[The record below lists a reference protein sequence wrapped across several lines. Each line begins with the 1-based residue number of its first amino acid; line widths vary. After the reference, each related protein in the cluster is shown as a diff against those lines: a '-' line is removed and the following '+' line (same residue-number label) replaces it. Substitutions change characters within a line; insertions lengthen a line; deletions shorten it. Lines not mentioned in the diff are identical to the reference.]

1 MDFRE
6 LTYITTIA
14 DCGSVTEAAKRLYIS
29 QPSLSYILG
38 KVEEDLSQNPLQNLL
53 QTASSSRLFKM
64 EHHSNY
70 APCIRAVGA
79 P

>member
-38 KVEEDLSQNPLQNLL
+38 KVEEDLGVKLFDRKTSPLTLTYAGERYVETAREILL
-53 QTASSSRLFKM
+53 LSG
-64 EHHSNY
+64 N
-70 APCIRAVGA
+70 
-79 P
+79 